1 MTIILWFAVVAGLFA
16 LAFAGYLSWN
26 ITRHPI
32 GTPKMR
38 EVYEAIREG
47 SKAYLKR
54 QYKTIAVISIV
65 LAILLYLTIDKGKTP
80 LTAFA
85 FLLGASFSL
94 IAGYVG
100 MDIAT
105 RANVRTTFA
114 ARTGSEKPLRIAF
127 YGGLVMGLFNVALSL
142 LGVTA
147 LFYFYGAT
155 EHTPILI
162 VGFAFGASLSA
173 LFAQL
178 GGGIY
183 TKAAD
188 VGADLV
194 GKVEKGI
201 PEDDPRNPAV
211 IADNVGDNVG
221 DCAGRG
227 ADLFESTAGE
237 NIGAMIIGA
246 GLFIITKNFFFLI
259 FPLLAR
265 AVGIFT
271 TIFGVPFVR
280 GRHKDPFT
288 PLRNGM
294 IATTIFTLVGFYF
307 LIIYT
312 LHDINLYFAS
322 VVGIVASVIFLLI
335 TEYYT
340 AKKYRPVREIAE
352 SSKTGSATNIIT
364 GFAMALEST
373 ALPVIVIVI
382 AILASYHFGQLFAA
396 ENAEISAHLGG
407 VYGTAVATMGMLAM
421 AGMVLG
427 LDGFG
432 PIADNAGG
440 IAEMSNLS
448 KNMRNRLDPLD
459 AVGNTTKALTKGYAM
474 ASAGLAAVLLFQAYL
489 IEVNVSVIDITSPVL
504 LISLFLGALLPF
516 LFASLAIRAVG
527 KAAFKIVE
535 EVRRQFREI
544 KGLMQG
550 KSKPDYSKAVDI
562 CTKAAQKEMI
572 IPGLLTLIFPIT
584 VGVLF
589 GVAAVG
595 AFLIGTT
602 ISGFILAML
611 MNTGGAAWDNAK
623 KFIESGIFGG
633 KGSDAHKAAVV
644 GDTLGD
650 PLKDT
655 AGPSLHVLIKLV
667 NTISLTLA
675 TLFICLL
682 CL

>member
-1 MTIILWFAVVAGLFA
+1 MIIIAVIAGLLA
-16 LAFAGYLSWN
+16 LVYAGYLALSVN
-26 ITRHPI
+26 KEPM

-38 EVYEAIREG
+38 ELYEAIRQG
-47 SKAYLKR
+47 SKTYLKR
-54 QYKTIAVISIV
+54 QYKTIAIITLVIAV
-65 LAILLYLTIDKGKTP
+65 LLYFAFDSKAGKP
-80 LTAFA
+80 FTAFA
-85 FLLGASFSL
+85 FLLGAAFSL

-105 RANVRTTFA
+105 RANVRTAFA
-114 ARTGSEKPLRIAF
+114 AKSGSSKPLRIAF
-127 YGGLVMGLFNVALSL
+127 YGGLVMGLFNVGLSL
-142 LGVTA
+142 LGVTT
-147 LFYFYGAT
+147 LFYLYGKA
-155 EHTPILI
+155 EMII
-162 VGFAFGASLSA
+162 GFAFGASLSA

-194 GKVEKGI
+194 GKVEKNI

-211 IADNVGDNVG
+211 IADNVG

-237 NIGAMIIGA
+237 NIGAMIIGSA
-246 GLFIITKNFFFLI
+246 LFLVTNNFYFLI

-265 AVGIFT
+265 AVGIFA
-271 TIFGVPFVR
+271 TILGVPFVR
-280 GRHKDPFT
+280 SKSEDPFA

-294 IATTIFTLVGFYF
+294 IATTIFSLIGFYF
-307 LIIYT
+307 LVMYT
-312 LHDINLYFAS
+312 LNSIALYFAG
-322 VVGIVASVIFLLI
+322 VVGILASTAILVI

-340 AKKYRPVREIAE
+340 SKKYRPVRDIAE
-352 SSKTGSATNIIT
+352 ASKTGSGTNIIA
-364 GFAMALEST
+364 GFANALEST
-373 ALPVIVIVI
+373 ALPVILIVV
-382 AILASYHFGQLFAA
+382 AILASYYFGGLFAA
-396 ENAEISAHLGG
+396 SNSKISYHLGG
-407 VYGTAVATMGMLAM
+407 VYGTAVATMGILSV

-440 IAEMSNLS
+440 IAEMANLS
-448 KNMRNRLDPLD
+448 KKMRNRLDPLD

-474 ASAGLAAVLLFQAYL
+474 ASAGLAAILLFQAYL
-489 IEVNVSVIDITSPVL
+489 ELVKVNAIDIVNPVMFTG
-504 LISLFLGALLPF
+504 LFLGALLPF
-516 LFASLAIRAVG
+516 LFASFAMRAVG

-544 KGLMQG
+544 KGLMKG
-550 KSKPDYSKAVDI
+550 TSKPDYSKAVDI

-572 IPGLLTLIFPIT
+572 IPGLLVLLFPIAI
-584 VGVLF
+584 GFLF
-589 GVAAVG
+589 GAAAVG
-595 AFLIGTT
+595 AFLIGAT

-611 MNTGGAAWDNAK
+611 MNTGGGAWDNAK
-623 KFIESGIFGG
+623 KYIESGVFGG

-644 GDTLGD
+644 GDTFGD

-655 AGPSLHVLIKLV
+655 AGPSLHVLIKLI
-667 NTISLTLA
+667 NTISLTFGL
-675 TLFICLL
+675 LFVAYALV
-682 CL
+682 